1 MKKIDE
7 LEKELLNKQ
16 KELDNVKENYKD
28 IFKNY
33 QNTLIELKEKEK
45 IYKNFQNKI
54 AENKKEFQEKYLHL
68 HQSNTKSRG
77 INYNDKIIS
86 NQYYNSKK

>member
-1 MKKIDE
+1 MDY
-7 LEKELLNKQ
+7 
-16 KELDNVKENYKD
+16 VKNNYKD

-54 AENKKEFQEKYLHL
+54 AENKNDFQKKYLP
-68 HQSNTKSRG
+68 HQSNSKSKG
-77 INYNDKIIS
+77 KNHNENNI
-86 NQYYNSKK
+86 QHHYNSKK